1 MQSNFICFLFIVVL
15 LISQES
21 DGQSSFDFDIDSTVY
36 SLKFKR
42 DDKNPLRLSVS
53 LNLMYYGRNEMFMAV
68 DDTNTDSFLTYFS
81 DELVEE
87 KYLSLYIG
95 TCNEHR
101 YPHYFCKKD
110 SISLLH
116 IKRLKPY
123 SLSYKFNTT
132 VDPLR
137 YYPNYGIEF
146 LFRTF
151 RPGENVQTL
160 KDENIKVSLE
170 YFFANT
176 LRTSLSIPPSIQRTT
191 MYKKGLR
198 KKKNI

>member
-81 DELVEE
+81 D
-87 KYLSLYIG
+87 
-95 TCNEHR
+95 
-101 YPHYFCKKD
+101 
-110 SISLLH
+110 
-116 IKRLKPY
+116 
-123 SLSYKFNTT
+123 
-132 VDPLR
+132 
-137 YYPNYGIEF
+137 
-146 LFRTF
+146 
-151 RPGENVQTL
+151 
-160 KDENIKVSLE
+160 
-170 YFFANT
+170 
-176 LRTSLSIPPSIQRTT
+176 
-191 MYKKGLR
+191 
-198 KKKNI
+198 